1 MARTDC
7 ASGTAADAKTAGG
20 IAASREQ
27 DVAHGREVSREL
39 VEFIDRCPSAFHTV
53 AAARALL
60 DEAGATYLPE
70 GEPWRLE
77 RGGTYYTVR
86 NNSSIICWHV
96 GAVLD
101 DLHFQVAAAHGDSP
115 SYRVKAVP
123 ELEGPGEYLRVN
135 VEGYGGMID
144 YSWLDRP
151 LGVAGRALVK
161 TPEGVASRLIHVD
174 RDVLLV
180 PSLCIHMNRDVNDGV
195 ALNRQV
201 DLCPLFSAGA
211 LSRGDFDR
219 MIAEEL
225 GVEGDAILARDL
237 FLVNRERGRVW
248 GQAGEFVSSG
258 RLDDLQCAFA
268 ALRSFLASSNERDV
282 SVCAVFDNEEVGSG
296 TKQGALSTFLR
307 DVLVR
312 VSAGLGLGEED
323 HLRAVARSF
332 LVSCDNAHAVH
343 PNHPEKT
350 DDANRAWLN
359 GGVVVKEA
367 ANQHYTTDAFSS
379 AVFRAI
385 CARSGVPV
393 QPFANRSDSAGGST
407 LGNLSNTQVSMHAV
421 DVGLPQLA
429 MHSSYETAG
438 VADTAYAIRALTAFF
453 DTTVRIDGA
462 DGADLDFPST
472 LA

>member
-1 MARTDC
+1 MEC
-7 ASGTAADAKTAGG
+7 
-20 IAASREQ
+20 
-27 DVAHGREVSREL
+27 GREVSREL
-39 VEFIDRCPSAFHTV
+39 VEFIGRCPSAFHTV
-53 AAARALL
+53 STARVLL

-70 GEPWRLE
+70 GSEWHLEP
-77 RGGTYYTVR
+77 GGMYYTVR
-86 NNSSIICWHV
+86 NNSSIICWRV
-96 GAVLD
+96 GAALD
-101 DLHFQVAAAHGDSP
+101 DYHFQVAAAHGDSP

-123 ELEGPGEYLRVN
+123 ELEGPGEYLRIN

-151 LGVAGRALVK
+151 LGVAGRVLVE
-161 TPEGVASRLIHVD
+161 TPWGVASRLVHID
-174 RDVLLV
+174 RDVLLI
-180 PSLCIHMNRDVNDGV
+180 PSLCIHMNREVNNGFSF
-195 ALNRQV
+195 NRQV
-201 DLCPLFSAGA
+201 DLCPLFSAGS

-225 GVEGDAILARDL
+225 GVGEDAVLARDL

-268 ALRSFLASSNERDV
+268 ALKAFLASTNEGDV
-282 SVCAVFDNEEVGSG
+282 SVCAIFDNEEVGSG

-312 VSAGLGLGEED
+312 VSAGLGMSDED
-323 HLRAVARSF
+323 HLRAVAKSF

-359 GGVVVKEA
+359 GGIVVKES

-379 AVFRAI
+379 AVFKAI
-385 CARSGVPV
+385 CARAGVPV
-393 QPFANRSDSAGGST
+393 QPFANRSDSPGGST
-407 LGNLSNTQVSMHAV
+407 LGNLSNTQVSVHAI
-421 DVGLPQLA
+421 DIGLPQLA

-462 DGADLDFPST
+462 DGAAL
-472 LA
+472 